1 MSYEYIFIA
10 ILLLSWL
17 ASVIFYTYA
26 MAQRQFQSRGKK
38 IKKSWVQYLVRNRRL
53 SPVERIGARIGYLG
67 AGLLIAAQWTIEP
80 GLYISGFLC
89 VLIQTTIRKQWNLVA
104 LQINGLIAWIIHL
117 IS

>member
-1 MSYEYIFIA
+1 MRYEYIFIA

-17 ASVIFYTYA
+17 VSVIFYTYA

-38 IKKSWVQYLVRNRRL
+38 IKKSWLQYLVRNRRL
-53 SPVERIGARIGYLG
+53 TPIERIGARIGYLG